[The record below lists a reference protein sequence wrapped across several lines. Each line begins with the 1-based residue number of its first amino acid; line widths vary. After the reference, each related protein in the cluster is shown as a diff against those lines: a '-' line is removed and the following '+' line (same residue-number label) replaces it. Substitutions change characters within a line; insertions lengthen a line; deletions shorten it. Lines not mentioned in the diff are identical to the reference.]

1 MNINLNVVWKLCNY
15 LEVIAPISKKLK
27 VPSAWSKAFW
37 SGERNSK
44 CLEHEYDTKQ
54 HKDSSQATA
63 QTTTYDT
70 YCFGRRGVVDEK
82 GRTEAHLWNRWVY
95 SPLYMNQMRYLTIAK
110 TPLLLLG
117 YLNLKKFDTICFY
130 SNWWMQVILSRKSYT
145 VRTRLNESS
154 IECINRY
161 LKCLSQT
168 HKPVLRDIKRSTIK

>member
-1 MNINLNVVWKLCNY
+1 MLSESY
-15 LEVIAPISKKLK
+15 VIILRLLHLFQKKLK
-27 VPSAWSKAFW
+27 VPFVWSKAFW

-44 CLEHEYDTKQ
+44 CLEHEYNTKQ

-117 YLNLKKFDTICFY
+117 YLNVIKLWIAISICYALYNRFSLAWNLKNTF
-130 SNWWMQVILSRKSYT
+130 
-145 VRTRLNESS
+145 
-154 IECINRY
+154 
-161 LKCLSQT
+161 
-168 HKPVLRDIKRSTIK
+168 

>member
-1 MNINLNVVWKLCNY
+1 MTQIWNKTCSWCWYYDTNIWFRMDNNLIIRLYHTTIFKSSIYFEHWIIININLNAISKLCN
-15 LEVIAPISKKLK
+15 LEVIAPISKKLY
-27 VPSAWSKAFW
+27 VPFVRSKTFW

-95 SPLYMNQMRYLTIAK
+95 SPLYMNQMRYITIAE

-117 YLNLKKFDTICFY
+117 
-130 SNWWMQVILSRKSYT
+130 
-145 VRTRLNESS
+145 
-154 IECINRY
+154 
-161 LKCLSQT
+161 
-168 HKPVLRDIKRSTIK
+168 